1 MRARRWGESDTAAEL
16 AATAEELRKAFYEA
30 MDDDFNA
37 PAALGAVFTLVGDVN
52 SAIAGKEPTAADV
65 PALIAARDSLSEL
78 MGVFGIDVVAAT
90 AEGDAYP
97 AEVVDLAAE
106 LAGYA
111 GGNATEA
118 VEALVALRAEA
129 RASKD
134 WARADA
140 VRDGMA
146 ALGRTIK
153 DTPQGPQVEM
163 A

>member
-1 MRARRWGESDTAAEL
+1 MRL
-16 AATAEELRKAFYEA
+16 KC
-30 MDDDFNA
+30 
-37 PAALGAVFTLVGDVN
+37 VGVDRSV
-52 SAIAGKEPTAADV
+52 D
-65 PALIAARDSLSEL
+65 R
-78 MGVFGIDVVAAT
+78 
-90 AEGDAYP
+90 
-97 AEVVDLAAE
+97 VDLAAE

-146 ALGRTIK
+146 ALGLTIK

>member
-1 MRARRWGESDTAAEL
+1 MIRHSYQAVHNEL
-16 AATAEELRKAFYEA
+16 F
-30 MDDDFNA
+30 
-37 PAALGAVFTLVGDVN
+37 
-52 SAIAGKEPTAADV
+52 
-65 PALIAARDSLSEL
+65 
-78 MGVFGIDVVAAT
+78 
-90 AEGDAYP
+90 
-97 AEVVDLAAE
+97 
-106 LAGYA
+106 
-111 GGNATEA
+111 NATEA

-146 ALGRTIK
+146 ALGLTIK

>member
-1 MRARRWGESDTAAEL
+1 
-16 AATAEELRKAFYEA
+16 
-30 MDDDFNA
+30 
-37 PAALGAVFTLVGDVN
+37 
-52 SAIAGKEPTAADV
+52 
-65 PALIAARDSLSEL
+65 

-146 ALGRTIK
+146 ALGLTIK